1 MGRFVK
7 DGISV
12 SAFTDKVTGGDSV
25 CLLIRNRLYA
35 AVILYGRSLKNAVS
49 RLLFSV
55 NVYVKPAT

>member
-35 AVILYGRSLKNAVS
+35 AVILYCGLKNAVS